1 MWTTSESSARAS
13 ESFDRYGIVRSLD
26 EVQVRFQNSAL
37 ALHLLMVGSRRR
49 LIELDDHV
57 NRSAVMAAFESLKV
71 SGQLVL
77 FAAGKGQSSDK
88 QHDQCQ

>member
-1 MWTTSESSARAS
+1 M
-13 ESFDRYGIVRSLD
+13 VRSLD

-57 NRSAVMAAFESLKV
+57 NRSAVMESLKV

-77 FAAGKGQSSDK
+77 FALRKGQPSDK
-88 QHDQCQ
+88 QHDQCQQCQPRAPSGCS